1 MRILGYGNCRAVATV
16 EKRTACFPTVPTAL
30 GKLGKTA
37 PSFPQFP
44 QPLRLPITRAKK
56 NSLSLKLKNKQEWTL
71 RSQRRKKSSRP
82 SGIPLAGFE
91 VTTYGRF

>member
-1 MRILGYGNCRAVATV
+1 MRLLGYGNCRAVATV
-16 EKRTACFPTVPTAL
+16 EKRTACFSTLSTAL

-44 QPLRLPITRAKK
+44 QPLRLAIKRAKK
-56 NSLSLKLKNKQEWTL
+56 TSVSLKLKAKQEWTL

-82 SGIPLAGFE
+82 SVIPLAGFE